1 MLVTESF
8 ELSAATKKRLRQ
20 MPTEFGFNG
29 LGAVVYFR
37 SYSRLK
43 ENGEQETWA
52 DTIIRVV
59 EGILSVRKW
68 WYVTNR
74 LHWDEQKWQKIGSR
88 MAYAMHQRRMLVAGR
103 GLFATGSQYWRER
116 GSASSYN
123 CAFISV
129 TDSLSSAANWTTDLL
144 MNGVGVGY
152 DTHRS
157 SFKLKPPT
165 KDVTMFQVPDSREG
179 WAEAVEMLIRS
190 YERGSARVEFDY
202 SLVRPEGAP
211 IKGLGGTASGHQ
223 PLEATLE
230 QSRIQLDK
238 YVSGE
243 IGRSELITDVMN
255 LIGRAVMVAGVRRS
269 ALLSLGSP
277 SDSEF
282 VNLKNYDLKP
292 ERSAWGFQS
301 NNSVSLETVDD
312 FQKIPGIAQNVIEAG
327 EPGFLNLMN
336 IQKYGR
342 YGDVKPDEAIGC
354 NPK

>member
-1 MLVTESF
+1 
-8 ELSAATKKRLRQ
+8 

-29 LGAVVYFR
+29 LGAVVYYR

-43 ENGEQETWA
+43 DNGEQETWA

-74 LHWDEQKWQKIGSR
+74 LHWDEQKWQKIGTR
-88 MAYAMHQRRMLVAGR
+88 MAYAMHQRRMLAGGR
-103 GLFATGSQYWRER
+103 GLFATGSSYWRER

-123 CAFISV
+123 CAASSV
-129 TDSLSSAANWTTDLL
+129 QDSLSKIANWTTDLL

-152 DTHRS
+152 DTHRAT
-157 SFKLKPPT
+157 FKLKPPSE
-165 KDVTMFQVPDSREG
+165 DVVTFQVPDSREG
-179 WAEAVEMLIRS
+179 WAEAIETLIRS
-190 YERGSARVEFDY
+190 YEKGSQRVEFDY

-211 IKGLGGTASGHQ
+211 IKGLGGTASGAA
-223 PLEATLE
+223 PLEATIE
-230 QSRIQLDK
+230 QCRIQLDK
-238 YVSGE
+238 FVAGA
-243 IGRSELITDVMN
+243 IGRSELIADVMN

-269 ALLSLGSP
+269 ALISLGSP
-277 SDSEF
+277 SDDEF
-282 VNLKNYDLKP
+282 INLKNYELKP
-292 ERSAWGFQS
+292 ERKDWGYQS
-301 NNSVSLETVDD
+301 NNSVVLEKVED
-312 FQKIPGIAQNVIEAG
+312 FQRIPDIAQNVINEG

-342 YGDVKPDEAIGC
+342 YGDVMPDAATLC